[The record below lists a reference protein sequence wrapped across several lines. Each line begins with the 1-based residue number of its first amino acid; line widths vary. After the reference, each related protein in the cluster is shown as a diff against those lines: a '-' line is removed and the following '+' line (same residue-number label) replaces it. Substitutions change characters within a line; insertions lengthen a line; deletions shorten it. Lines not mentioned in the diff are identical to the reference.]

1 MSHFDLRRANLNY
14 LIVFEVLMAERH
26 VGRAAQRLGLTQS
39 AVSHA
44 LGRLRETLNDPL
56 FVRHPKGVEPTPR
69 AMALAPR
76 IMQVLADASDI
87 LADPTQF
94 DATRA
99 HEFKI
104 GATDGAI
111 NAVLIPLMEKL
122 RREAPAV
129 GISVLPTG
137 RDDVVA
143 AIDRMEIDLAIT
155 VSSATIA
162 RLERAPIT
170 ALEFVAI
177 VRRDHPCLK
186 APMTLKTFAALPH
199 LVIAPHGYTGEP
211 IDDALAAEGL
221 KRNVVVVEPHYLAAP
236 LMVARTDMVAIVDRT
251 LASLFVDT
259 QGLVMFD
266 PPVKPPR
273 TTLDILISKARMSE
287 PPLIWLQAQIRSL
300 YPAKD

>member
-14 LIVFEVLMAERH
+14 LIVFEILMAERH
-26 VGRAAQRLGLTQS
+26 VGRAALRLGLTQS

-76 IMQVLADASDI
+76 ISQVLADASDI

-94 DATRA
+94 DATRVHA
-99 HEFKI
+99 FKI

-111 NAVLIPLMEKL
+111 NAVLIPLMAKL
-122 RREAPAV
+122 RREAPAIS
-129 GISVLPTG
+129 ISVLPTG
-137 RDDVVA
+137 RDDVVP

-162 RLERAPIT
+162 RLERSPIT
-170 ALEFVAI
+170 TLEFVAI
-177 VRRDHPCLK
+177 VRRDHPCLSV
-186 APMTLKTFAALPH
+186 PMTLETFAALPH
-199 LVIAPHGYTGEP
+199 IVVAPHGYTGEP
-211 IDDALAAEGL
+211 IDEAFAAAGL
-221 KRNVVVVEPHYLAAP
+221 KRNIVVVEPHYLAAP

-251 LASLFVDT
+251 LANLFVDT
-259 QGLVMFD
+259 QGLALFD

-273 TTLDILISKARMSE
+273 TTLDILISKARVTE
-287 PPLIWLQAQIRSL
+287 PPLVWLQAQIRSL
-300 YPAKD
+300 YPAN